1 MRRIISF
8 ILIASILH
16 TQNYHATA
24 DIIEESTRSSVWKKG
39 VAKVAFWRSTESKT
53 ATDLSGLESGGI
65 TADIKSLVSSTDI
78 TTVLK
83 QQAAVLKER
92 MVAFVNTPMGFT
104 VVFLT
109 GVALVFTG
117 IYLFVVGFSA
127 WLDDIPF
134 YVSSKRMTHLF
145 LSEYQPLD
153 VCQNFLGEKKDLER
167 ARWFSHYDH
176 ASGYN
181 GVPFA
186 EALPQWLNNATNLI
200 TMLGSAVLANRV
212 VGRDQF
218 KNSYEFENHFKKFLY
233 VNAANMK
240 RNYSCTF
247 KLGERDHLDA
257 VTGCQEDHQKDVFNS
272 EAQIPDADDALI
284 QFRRWDK
291 RGVMAP
297 SDVAI
302 RISYNQNHLNT
313 QRYPQLDYSPNPA
326 QIDDVLR
333 MSTQRRLMQLDNQL
347 TLPEAVEDRIRNEV
361 QVMHQLNEI
370 LLKQRVRNNIE
381 QAEIQV
387 LTTLVGLVFNANQI
401 ALTSDIGCILDFE
414 NEMFKLRSCFEGNAR
429 NIPANAPF
437 PFEGQVWFARGTDN
451 VLNHM
456 LAFANKIP
464 MTEAMAM
471 WLKQSP
477 VAMQALWNVANK
489 LHQGVCNETSDGQLQ
504 QLRKAAQA
512 ELMHHDADLHGDLG
526 CDIRFNDEGAKEIL
540 CHSGTAPQPKV
551 DGCDL
556 ESDIPVR
563 WEGKL
568 WLTPHSLN
576 TAWIDGVVLATA
588 PEWQMSRTQ
597 MQAFSPSMEMSGSA
611 YRIKSHTPSN
621 ELSQKVTSSDSD
633 SESHELSSK
642 ITLSD
647 SDRSSAEMT
656 DDLTSSRSGSPS
668 QEFTD
673 DVSNTV
679 STVSTP
685 YSPTLPIV
693 NTTGNGITELYYVN
707 GTQGVQKI
715 FFNATHSLN
724 ETGFLSQAS
733 FGSAGSPACGVYVDT
748 EFQKIYWSTFATAN
762 NQYKNI
768 YVADILSNPA
778 RLNNTRSIYSEPSSQ
793 NVYSLYLSKAAARIF
808 WIANNGIYMG
818 MINITNPTQLTNVTS
833 QSMIPYIDSQGGLY
847 FDPNTQALLWSR
859 YEGPPYRYLMCKSTL
874 NLQTEQLMNT
884 TVLLNESSQIRSL
897 SYDTKNRRVL
907 FNRYNS
913 NISAYRLYFASFSF
927 ENPMPLANITQV
939 SNLAAVPF
947 SYAISVVN
955 D

>member
-1 MRRIISF
+1 M
-8 ILIASILH
+8 H

-53 ATDLSGLESGGI
+53 ATDLSGLESAEI

-83 QQAAVLKER
+83 QQAAVLKES
-92 MVAFVNTPMGFT
+92 MVAFVNTPMGVT

-117 IYLFVVGFSA
+117 IYLFVTGVSA

-153 VCQNFLGEKKDLER
+153 VCQNFLGDKKDLER

-233 VNAANMK
+233 VNAANIK

-284 QFRRWDK
+284 QFRRWDIK

-414 NEMFKLRSCFEGNAR
+414 NGMFKLRSCFEGNAR

-437 PFEGQVWFARGTDN
+437 PFEGQVWFVRGTDN

-489 LHQGVCNETSDGQLQ
+489 LHQGVCNKTSDGQLDV
-504 QLRKAAQA
+504 LHKAAQKELMEHDA
-512 ELMHHDADLHGDLG
+512 ELPGDLG

-568 WLTPHSLN
+568 WLTPHSEN
-576 TAWIDGVVLATA
+576 AEVIQGVILATT

-611 YRIKSHTPSN
+611 YRIKSHTPSNELSTKITSTNSDSASN

-673 DVSNTV
+673 EVSNTV

-693 NTTGNGITELYYVN
+693 NTTGNGITELYYVAPDNFN
-707 GTQGVQKI
+707 GGANVRRAFVNSTHILNDTLFLANTAFGGVWPY
-715 FFNATHSLN
+715 
-724 ETGFLSQAS
+724 TGLS
-733 FGSAGSPACGVYVDT
+733 VDT
-748 EFQKIYWSTFATAN
+748 QRQKIYWTTSNSTN
-762 NQYKNI
+762 NQYNNI
-768 YVADILSNPA
+768 YVADIVSNPT
-778 RLNNTRSIYSEPSSQ
+778 RLNNTRIIYSAPSK
-793 NVYSLYLSKAAARIF
+793 VWSLYLAKGINRMF
-808 WIANNGIYMG
+808 WGAQDRGMYMG
-818 MINITNPTQLTNVTS
+818 IVNITNFVNMTNITA
-833 QSMIPYIDSQGGLY
+833 QSMISTNSFLPYGFYYDLY
-847 FDPNTQALLWSR
+847 TQSLLWSR
-859 YEGPPYRYLMCKSTL
+859 PGGSPARYFIYLSTL
-874 NLQTEQLMNT
+874 NLQTETLMNT
-884 TVLLNESSQIRSL
+884 TILLNESSPITSV
-897 SYDTKNRRVL
+897 SYDVKNRRIL
-907 FNRYNS
+907 FNRANEALLG
-913 NISAYRLYFASFSF
+913 IASFNF
-927 ENPMPLANITQV
+927 ENPLPLTNITEIQ
-939 SNLAAVPF
+939 NF
-947 SYAISVVN
+947 QGAISVVN